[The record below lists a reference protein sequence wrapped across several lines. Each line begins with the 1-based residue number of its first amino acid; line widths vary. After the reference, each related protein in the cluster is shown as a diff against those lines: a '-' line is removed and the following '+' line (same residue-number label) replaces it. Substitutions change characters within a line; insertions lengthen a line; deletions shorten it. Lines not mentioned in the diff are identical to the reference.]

1 MDTRFT
7 IANHEGRA
15 EVLRYTVRIV
25 DGARTLVGGTVGSV
39 QLEDTGVTDVSSTIP
54 LPGATQWSAVDVTLD
69 GRPERLR
76 FLREQVE
83 QGAR

>member
-1 MDTRFT
+1 
-7 IANHEGRA
+7 
-15 EVLRYTVRIV
+15 
-25 DGARTLVGGTVGSV
+25 
-39 QLEDTGVTDVSSTIP
+39 VSSTIP
-54 LPGATQWSAVDVTLD
+54 LPAATQWSAVDVTLD